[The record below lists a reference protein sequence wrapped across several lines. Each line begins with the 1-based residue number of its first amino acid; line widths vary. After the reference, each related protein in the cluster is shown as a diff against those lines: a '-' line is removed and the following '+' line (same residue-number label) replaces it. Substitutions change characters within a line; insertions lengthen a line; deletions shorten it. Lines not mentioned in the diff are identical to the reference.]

1 MQKARRRV
9 SAPTACGHTGSGS
22 ISTPSRGA
30 FHRSLAVLC
39 AIGLPGVFSLAGW
52 APLIPTGLPV
62 SCRTQARREAPGVVP
77 VRGCHP
83 LRPRL
88 SSRVPVRRPAPHVR
102 RPTTPERPRPHR
114 FGLLPVRSPLL
125 GESIF
130 LSPPAGTGMFRFP
143 AFARIAAC
151 APSRRAGCPIRTPPD
166 LVPFADPRGVSP
178 LTASFIASG
187 SLGIHRVPFS
197 CSFAHAAHNARRRTE
212 PRSSPID
219 YRLQST
225 SRVSV
230 LYLVSSSRCSLPLLL
245 LSQHFNEQPFFSNGL
260 QRYDFFSTLQIF

>member
-22 ISTPSRGA
+22 ISSPSRGA

-52 APLIPTGLPV
+52 APLVPTGLPV

-77 VRGCHP
+77 VRGYHP

-197 CSFAHAAHNARRRTE
+197 ALSL
-212 PRSSPID
+212 D
-219 YRLQST
+219 RLQST

>member
-52 APLIPTGLPV
+52 APL
-62 SCRTQARREAPGVVP
+62 RTQARREAPGVVP
-77 VRGCHP
+77 VRGYHP

-88 SSRVPVRRPAPHVR
+88 SSRVPVRRSAPHVR
-102 RPTTPERPRPHR
+102 RPTTPGRPRPPR

-143 AFARIAAC
+143 AFARIAAH
-151 APSRRAGCPIRTPPD
+151 SDTP
-166 LVPFADPRGVSP
+166 GSSP
-178 LTASFIASG
+178 VCG
-187 SLGIHRVPFS
+187 SPG
-197 CSFAHAAHNARRRTE
+197 SFAAYRVLHRLWKPRHPPCALISFLRASRASRAATAL
-212 PRSSPID
+212 SLD
-219 YRLQST
+219 RLQST
-225 SRVSV
+225 YRVSV

-245 LSQHFNEQPFFSNGL
+245 LSQHFNELAPVAAGAPP
-260 QRYDFFSTLQIF
+260 YA

>member
-22 ISTPSRGA
+22 ISSPSRGA

-77 VRGCHP
+77 VRGYHP

-102 RPTTPERPRPHR
+102 RPTTPARPRPHR

-187 SLGIHRVPFS
+187 SLIVSNRLLVS
-197 CSFAHAAHNARRRTE
+197 RCCISF
-212 PRSSPID
+212 
-219 YRLQST
+219 RLLD
-225 SRVSV
+225 V
-230 LYLVSSSRCSLPLLL
+230 LYLYCFSHNISMNNRF
-245 LSQHFNEQPFFSNGL
+245 SQTGCKGTTFFQPCKFFKL
-260 QRYDFFSTLQIF
+260 KFKKKLYVFL